1 MELALNELNNAMN
14 VGQKFIVPAM
24 FAEDFGLAASNAAF
38 RAADMRGYTK
48 RGKVWFRD
56 EV

>member
-14 VGQKFIVPAM
+14 AGQKFIVPAM

-38 RAADMRGYTK
+38 RC
-48 RGKVWFRD
+48 
-56 EV
+56 